1 MGITSKTR
9 KMLWGKSGNRCAM
22 PDCKKELVVNISEI
36 NNHSIIGEECHI
48 IAQSPDGPRGNKN
61 FDINKIDDYDNLIL
75 MCGDHHTIIDD
86 KSNLALFT
94 VEKLQN
100 MKKEHENW
108 VFSKFTFEDKK
119 KLDDDLFYSEYI
131 DNWTKFIYLNHW
143 KEWTYYLLN
152 TDSPS
157 LYLEVNNSLEL
168 LNEYN
173 FTRFWPQRYIELEN
187 SFFNFDLILKDF
199 ITQFHRHSIHLHSYY
214 NTEKFHKKEWHEDQ
228 RVFNKLYEEYQFHVL
243 LVQDLVLELTRA
255 VNYICDLIR
264 RDIDPRFR
272 IQEGKVIVQTRDF
285 LDENIQLCAQILYP
299 TYGFKQLY
307 RGLKNFK
314 MDRIIRDF
322 YFGIGNSPKD
332 ETHLRKIYKHNYAF
346 IQ

>member
-48 IAQSPDGPRGNKN
+48 IAQSPDGPRGNEN

-75 MCGDHHTIIDD
+75 MCGEHHTIIDD

-108 VFSKFTFEDKK
+108 VYLKFTLEDRK

-131 DNWTKFIYLNHW
+131 DNWIKFIYLNHW

-187 SFFNFDLILKDF
+187 SFFNFNLILKDF
-199 ITQFHRHSIHLHSYY
+199 MTQFHRHSTHLRSYY
-214 NTEKFHKKEWHEDQ
+214 NTERFHKKEWHEDQ
-228 RVFNKLYEEYQFHVL
+228 RVFNKLYEEYEFHIL
-243 LVQDLVLELTRA
+243 TQDDITILFDLTKEIKPQIEKLDIFYK
-255 VNYICDLIR
+255 NY
-264 RDIDPRFR
+264 
-272 IQEGKVIVQTRDF
+272 QSQSK
-285 LDENIQLCAQILYP
+285 
-299 TYGFKQLY
+299 
-307 RGLKNFK
+307 
-314 MDRIIRDF
+314 
-322 YFGIGNSPKD
+322 S
-332 ETHLRKIYKHNYAF
+332 
-346 IQ
+346 